1 MSEGP
6 RLVEVGLDEVADG
19 AKAALER
26 RRQIGGGGGGGGGGG
41 RGSRRRRQVEAEF
54 ELVQPVRQIVAVSVR
69 GCDGRVGVWNEA
81 SAR

>member
-26 RRQIGGGGGGGGGGG
+26 RRQIGGPGGDGGGG

>member
-1 MSEGP
+1 MSECP

-19 AKAALER
+19 AKAALEG
-26 RRQIGGGGGGGGGGG
+26 RRQIGGPGGGGGG